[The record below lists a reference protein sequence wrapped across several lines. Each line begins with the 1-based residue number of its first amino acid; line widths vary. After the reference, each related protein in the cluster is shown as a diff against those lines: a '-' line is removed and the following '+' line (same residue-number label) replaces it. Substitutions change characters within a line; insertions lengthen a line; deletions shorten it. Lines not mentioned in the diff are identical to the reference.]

1 MLSHGCS
8 QRRLSISS
16 GGSQRLVRNS
26 LYVEIATFFLLDVIG
41 ELGEPD
47 APLLVL
53 WKFPGTEMQEWSS
66 RLPLLPELPMFHIQS
81 IVYHYPWAIAHL
93 QSLQKG
99 ALRLCLEAA
108 I

>member
-41 ELGEPD
+41 ELGGTRRPFAGSLEVSWNRN
-47 APLLVL
+47 AGVVL
-53 WKFPGTEMQEWSS
+53 
-66 RLPLLPELPMFHIQS
+66 
-81 IVYHYPWAIAHL
+81 
-93 QSLQKG
+93 
-99 ALRLCLEAA
+99 
-108 I
+108 